1 MQKDI
6 ISMQFDQDLVDR
18 FNPILKKMQ
27 MGLKNTLSQV
37 KQEQKQKKVEE
48 IRARNKPKV
57 GARLGDKA
65 TKNKKANDRDE
76 THES

>member
-1 MQKDI
+1 
-6 ISMQFDQDLVDR
+6 MQFDQDSVDR

-37 KQEQKQKKVEE
+37 KLEQKQKKVEE
-48 IRARNKPKV
+48 IRARYNPKF
-57 GARLGDKA
+57 GPRLAEKA

-76 THES
+76 THETSKANN